1 MQIPAMESVTKQS
14 LAVALWWLRGRTQML
29 DHISTRIFADGADL
43 EGILALAAD
52 PRIAG
57 FTTNPT
63 LMRKVGLTDYEK
75 FARELLEHVATHPI
89 SFEVFADD
97 AEEMRRQAHAIAA
110 WGENVYVKIPVTS
123 TSGESMAPLVREL
136 SESGVKVNVTALF
149 TTAQV
154 ELITAAVAEGADSYI
169 SVFAGRIA
177 DAGVDPMPIMARS
190 VEIMSG
196 APQSE
201 LIWASPREILNLL
214 QADEV
219 GCHIITITHDLLK
232 KLDGLGKS
240 LEQFSLETVQ
250 MFHDDAVAAG
260 FTL

>member
-1 MQIPAMESVTKQS
+1 V
-14 LAVALWWLRGRTQML
+14 L
-29 DHISTRIFADGADL
+29 DQLSTRIFADGANL
-43 EGILALAAD
+43 AGILTLAAD

-63 LMRKVGLTDYEK
+63 LMRKVGLTDYAR
-75 FARELLEHVATHPI
+75 FARELLAQVTEHPI

-97 AEEMRRQAHAIAA
+97 AEEMRRQARAIAA
-110 WGENVYVKIPVTS
+110 WGANVYVKIPVTS
-123 TSGESMAPLVREL
+123 TTGESMAPLVRQL
-136 SESGVKVNVTALF
+136 SEEGVKVNVTALF

-154 ELITAAVAEGADSYI
+154 ELITAAVADGAPSYI

-190 VEIMSG
+190 VEIMTS
-196 APQSE
+196 APRSQ
-201 LIWASPREILNLL
+201 LIWASPREILNLV

-219 GCHIITITHDLLK
+219 GCHIITITHELLR

-240 LEQFSLETVQ
+240 LEQFSLETVR
-250 MFHDDAVAAG
+250 MFHDDALAAG

>member
-1 MQIPAMESVTKQS
+1 M
-14 LAVALWWLRGRTQML
+14 VARQWELIVL
-29 DHISTRIFADGADL
+29 DRISTRIFADGADL
-43 EGILALAAD
+43 PGILTLAAD

-63 LMRKVGLTDYEK
+63 LMRKVGLTDYAR
-75 FARELLEHVATHPI
+75 FAHQLLERVTTHPI

-97 AEEMRRQAHAIAA
+97 APEMARQARIIAS
-110 WGENVYVKIPVTS
+110 WGDNVYVKIPVTS
-123 TSGESMAPLVREL
+123 TTGAPMAALAREL
-136 SESGVKVNVTALF
+136 SEEGVKVNVTALF

-154 ELITAAVAEGADSYI
+154 ELIAAAVADGAPSYI

-177 DAGVDPMPIMARS
+177 DAGVDPLPIIARS
-190 VEIMSG
+190 LQIIAQ
-196 APQSE
+196 APRAE
-201 LIWASPREILNLL
+201 LIWASPREILNLV
-214 QADEV
+214 QANDL

-240 LEQFSLETVQ
+240 LELFSLETVR
-250 MFHDDAVAAG
+250 MFHDDALAAG